1 MFKMHNYN
9 TRMMILTLFLAI
21 NVASHEKEEEAEA
34 IDETEEGQVSK
45 ATLFSSEVPP
55 RICPV
60 RMTGVY
66 K

>member
-1 MFKMHNYN
+1 
-9 TRMMILTLFLAI
+9 MMILTPFLAI

-45 ATLFSSEVPP
+45 ATLFSSEVRP

>member
-1 MFKMHNYN
+1 
-9 TRMMILTLFLAI
+9 MMILTPFLAI

-45 ATLFSSEVPP
+45 ATLFSSEVRA